1 MEDST
6 REILEHFGN
15 ILVDL
20 NQSWQFEYKTQL
32 IYVYINK
39 VYFILFKN
47 IPRIY
52 PTTLVEYS
60 ICYAFMQVIDIVDD
74 HTSQCLFYQKCF

>member
-20 NQSWQFEYKTQL
+20 GTGVDNLNVKLL

-47 IPRIY
+47 IPKIY
-52 PTTLVEYS
+52 PRLLLWNKYVMHSYK
-60 ICYAFMQVIDIVDD
+60 
-74 HTSQCLFYQKCF
+74 L